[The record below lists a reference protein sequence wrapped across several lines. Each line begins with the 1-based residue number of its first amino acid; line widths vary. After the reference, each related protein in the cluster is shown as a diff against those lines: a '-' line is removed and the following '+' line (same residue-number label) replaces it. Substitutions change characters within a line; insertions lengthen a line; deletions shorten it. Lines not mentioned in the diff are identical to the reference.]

1 MAATCEGVMKIV
13 VSICQCY
20 DQSGGSVRSI
30 QCEQKKCEQFGFCC
44 NRGNLTKNSKES
56 LYVCTTDMVYHVVI
70 DVTLEWIEWGIREH
84 PCMLSL
90 QVRTSLS
97 LAVLLS

>member
-1 MAATCEGVMKIV
+1 MNNLVFV
-13 VSICQCY
+13 VTVS
-20 DQSGGSVRSI
+20 
-30 QCEQKKCEQFGFCC
+30 
-44 NRGNLTKNSKES
+44 NLTKNSEES